1 MRFTMNEMLRSI
13 AISHPPGKRCSSIRG
28 NSGYR
33 NTDIASRAIPLSTN
47 ARYWSEAVSIAW
59 WINNPAESSAAIIAK
74 EMIPAPPIAKATGK
88 PVMIPPNSV
97 RNTIIRPISIPSNPK
112 IILFSFLQ
120 ARLAWILMA
129 RCMQGLSLCILRIK
143 VTIFISTFLA
153 LDIFEKGAPEHRQRM
168 DENHDA
174 EDDQ

>member
-1 MRFTMNEMLRSI
+1 MKEMLRSI

-33 NTDIASRAIPLSTN
+33 KTDMVSRAIPLSTN

-59 WINNPAESSAAIIAK
+59 WINKPAESSAAIIAK

-112 IILFSFLQ
+112 IIFFSFLQ
-120 ARLAWILMA
+120 ARLGVGLNGPQHAGLQSLHLADQGHDTCLRFPRPRHIRGRRA
-129 RCMQGLSLCILRIK
+129 RTPPAHGR
-143 VTIFISTFLA
+143 T
-153 LDIFEKGAPEHRQRM
+153 P
-168 DENHDA
+168 
-174 EDDQ
+174 